1 LLERYPTVGGDT
13 KKGRLMKQATKMMAS
28 ALVTTLVATG
38 LALGSVSVVAKEVS
52 VKTVPKQFQGAWYT
66 KDSPYVEN
74 IADVGKYA
82 QIYEPDAYKTLEL
95 VLIDANH
102 LRVTVLVI
110 PDMGVPEPLPKYKQT
125 TAYELK
131 GNKMYTVSK
140 EDGKTYRFGPY
151 TKVPSK
157 YKPGTYY
164 IDNGRIV
171 PKR

>member
-1 LLERYPTVGGDT
+1 
-13 KKGRLMKQATKMMAS
+13 MKNVTRVMTS
-28 ALVTTLVATG
+28 ALVSTLLATG
-38 LALGSVSVVAKEVS
+38 LALGSVGAMAKEVS
-52 VKTVPKQFQGAWYT
+52 VKTVPKQFQGTWYRT
-66 KDSPYVEN
+66 DSPYVES

-82 QIYEPDAYKTLEL
+82 QVYESDAFKTLEL

-102 LRVTVLVI
+102 LRVTVMVI
-110 PDMGVPEPLPKYKQT
+110 PDRSLPDPLPRYKQT

-131 GNKMYTVSK
+131 GNKMYTISK
-140 EDGKTYRFGPY
+140 EDRKTYRSGPY
-151 TKVPSK
+151 TKVPAK